1 MKKTLLP
8 TLENARK
15 YTLEVAAA
23 MPAEQYHFKPAND
36 IWSFAELLH
45 HIGYGIFWWE
55 ENFMRQQEAEW
66 APPAA
71 TTTKKATIAYLEQAF
86 DHLENSTGE
95 NEQGF
100 HATIDH
106 ITHHRGQ
113 ATVYLRC
120 QGIVPPTYIY

>member
-1 MKKTLLP
+1 
-8 TLENARK
+8 
-15 YTLEVAAA
+15 
-23 MPAEQYHFKPAND
+23 
-36 IWSFAELLH
+36 
-45 HIGYGIFWWE
+45 
-55 ENFMRQQEAEW
+55 MRQQEAEW

-71 TTTKKATIAYLEQAF
+71 TTTKKAIIAYLEQAF

>member
-1 MKKTLLP
+1 MKNALLP

-15 YTLEVAAA
+15 YTLEVAEA
-23 MPAEQYHFKPAND
+23 MPAEQYHFKPANG

-55 ENFMRQQEAEW
+55 ENFMRQQEGEW

-71 TTTKKATIAYLEQAF
+71 TTTKKATIAYLKQAF
-86 DHLENSTGE
+86 DHLENSPGE

-113 ATVYLRC
+113 ATIYLRC
-120 QGIVPPTYIY
+120 QGIEPPTYIY